1 MKKILLLA
9 GCFAL
14 TAFQA
19 LAQVG
24 APYIHDPSTL
34 AECDGKYYTFGTGGG
49 GLISA
54 DGWVWE
60 GGAVRPG
67 GGAAP
72 DVIQI
77 GDRYLVGYTTS
88 GGGLGGNHD
97 SRVVTMWNKTLDPS
111 SPDFAFTEPV
121 EVAHSEADEDCD
133 AIDISFLMTPEGR
146 LFCTYGTYFGH
157 IRLIELDPATGGRLP
172 GNRAVDIAIDCE
184 ATKMMYRDG
193 WYYLLGTHGTCCDGV
208 NSTYNIVVGRSRC
221 VTGPFLDNMGR
232 DMLRGGG
239 KMVIAAE
246 ERLFGAGHFG
256 PIVEETGV
264 EKMSLHFETDL
275 DRSGRSVLAIR
286 PLLWKDGWPEAGE
299 PFREGNYKILSRR
312 RGYALELVV
321 DFVRAQGGK
330 PFWLIKEG
338 EPVVAL
344 EGQKL
349 EDVAA
354 DWPQGPIPV
363 RLGDYMARPHQKWTI
378 ESVPEAGGYLGGPY
392 YKIVLEGTGRALAA
406 AEGATL
412 VTVPAFTGAANELWR
427 IDQLTDGTYRIMPR
441 EIPGRAGN
449 DGLCLVSVADS
460 TPGLGKFDFGS
471 DNCKWDLKLH

>member
-264 EKMSLHFETDL
+264 EKMSLHFESWPSVPCSGKTAGRKPES
-275 DRSGRSVLAIR
+275 RSGKGITRFSPAGAAMPWSWWWTLYGPREENPSGSSRKGNRWWPWKARNWKTWLPTGRRGPSPCVWETTWPVRTRNGPLNPSPKPEDTWEDPIIRFCWKEPAGPWPPQKAPPWSQCR
-286 PLLWKDGWPEAGE
+286 PLPEPPTSSGALTSSPTAPTGLCPGRFPAGPE
-299 PFREGNYKILSRR
+299 MTDCAWFPWRTAR
-312 RGYALELVV
+312 RGWESSTS
-321 DFVRAQGGK
+321 
-330 PFWLIKEG
+330 
-338 EPVVAL
+338 
-344 EGQKL
+344 
-349 EDVAA
+349 AA
-354 DWPQGPIPV
+354 
-363 RLGDYMARPHQKWTI
+363 TI
-378 ESVPEAGGYLGGPY
+378 
-392 YKIVLEGTGRALAA
+392 
-406 AEGATL
+406 
-412 VTVPAFTGAANELWR
+412 ANG
-427 IDQLTDGTYRIMPR
+427 I
-441 EIPGRAGN
+441 
-449 DGLCLVSVADS
+449 
-460 TPGLGKFDFGS
+460 
-471 DNCKWDLKLH
+471 